1 MHPCIRKRG
10 EEHRRSSAILMED
23 ERQETS
29 ALHHGEKERKRVSL
43 VRLLKRKSDNEID
56 RFAETMLVN
65 GSC

>member
-1 MHPCIRKRG
+1 MK
-10 EEHRRSSAILMED
+10 D

-43 VRLLKRKSDNEID
+43 VRPLKRKSDNEVD
-56 RFAETMLVN
+56 RFADTMLVD

>member
-1 MHPCIRKRG
+1 
-10 EEHRRSSAILMED
+10 MED